1 MDTKK
6 WKSVLLPK
14 DVYDEVRV
22 MSHVEG
28 RTISGQ
34 LRIIFESW
42 KNDNLTAGDKK
53 MLKDELDTWRAQQPT
68 VQEPGEAPVFSVC
81 RRSRR
86 SFARRCPSSSNK
98 WKGTA
103 RSTLPM

>member
-53 MLKDELDTWRAQQPT
+53 MLKDELENWRAQQPT
-68 VQEPGEAPVFSVC
+68 VQEPTDATVFSV
-81 RRSRR
+81 
-86 SFARRCPSSSNK
+86 
-98 WKGTA
+98 
-103 RSTLPM
+103 

>member
-53 MLKDELDTWRAQQPT
+53 MLQEELDNWRAQHPTPPEQPEST
-68 VQEPGEAPVFSVC
+68 VFSV
-81 RRSRR
+81 
-86 SFARRCPSSSNK
+86 
-98 WKGTA
+98 
-103 RSTLPM
+103 

>member
-53 MLKDELDTWRAQQPT
+53 MLQEELDSWRAQHPAPPEQPEST
-68 VQEPGEAPVFSVC
+68 VFSV
-81 RRSRR
+81 
-86 SFARRCPSSSNK
+86 
-98 WKGTA
+98 
-103 RSTLPM
+103 